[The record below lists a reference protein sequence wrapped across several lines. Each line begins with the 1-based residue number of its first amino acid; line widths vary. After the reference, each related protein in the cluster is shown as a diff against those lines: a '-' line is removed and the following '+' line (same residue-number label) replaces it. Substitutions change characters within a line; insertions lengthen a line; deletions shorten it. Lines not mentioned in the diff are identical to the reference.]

1 MGLQSK
7 ESILRTENAVEDD
20 DLMDDLVG
28 KSLNLGQNQKRK
40 M

>member
-20 DLMDDLVG
+20 DVMDDLVG